1 MFNTTQS
8 LSFEGVQRFSDFA
21 GNIVVAEFY
30 IFLHLFDA
38 HHERFFGNLFVE
50 LRMVEL
56 RQLNLLL
63 LQLIRSLEVGVD
75 PEQLFGISSEGCF
88 FLH

>member
-1 MFNTTQS
+1 
-8 LSFEGVQRFSDFA
+8 
-21 GNIVVAEFY
+21 
-30 IFLHLFDA
+30 
-38 HHERFFGNLFVE
+38 
-50 LRMVEL
+50 MVEL

-75 PEQLFGISSEGCF
+75 PENLFGISSEGCF